1 MLWTVPQRS
10 YFEPGLEGSL
20 ISANGRAML
29 KAEEQEIVD
38 DDLGFGMCSSIC
50 TFSILDAC

>member
-29 KAEEQEIVD
+29 KAEEQEMVD
-38 DDLGFGMCSSIC
+38 DDLGFGMY